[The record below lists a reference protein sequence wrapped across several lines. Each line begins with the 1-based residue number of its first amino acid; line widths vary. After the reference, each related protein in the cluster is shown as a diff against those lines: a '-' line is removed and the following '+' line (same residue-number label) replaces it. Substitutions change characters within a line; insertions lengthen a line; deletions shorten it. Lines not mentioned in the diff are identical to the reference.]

1 MKFSHSTFDFL
12 EKDKL
17 YLVLF
22 QLGEN
27 RIEKNRKKVLLTI
40 KV

>member
-12 EKDKL
+12 EKDKVE
-17 YLVLF
+17 LVLF

-27 RIEKNRKKVLLTI
+27 RIEKTGKKCFLP
-40 KV
+40 